1 MARADFRQTP
11 SKASRKAPKKSSKKA
26 HLKVTSQLD
35 VVAQVQRWFRETC
48 CSLEGESSWVGS
60 HSDRLAL
67 ALTEGF
73 TNAVRHAHAHLP
85 PETGIDID
93 LALDTNQVEIRIWDY
108 GDPFNPELLPEPQPG
123 ELLESGYGWFLL
135 RRLADKVTYYRSKDG
150 RNCLS
155 IVKYDTCLT

>member
-1 MARADFRQTP
+1 MARLKSRQEHLQV
-11 SKASRKAPKKSSKKA
+11 SSK
-26 HLKVTSQLD
+26 LD
-35 VVAQVQRWFRETC
+35 VVAQVQRWFRDIC
-48 CSLEGESSWVGS
+48 RSVDGDSAWVGRY
-60 HSDRLAL
+60 SDRLAL

-93 LALDTNQVEIRIWDY
+93 LALDTDQVEIRIWDY
-108 GDPFNPELLPEPQPG
+108 GDPFNPELLPEPMPG

-155 IVKYDTCLT
+155 IVKYGTCLT

>member
-1 MARADFRQTP
+1 MAMVGTRQE
-11 SKASRKAPKKSSKKA
+11 
-26 HLKVTSQLD
+26 HLQVASQLD
-35 VVAQVQRWFRETC
+35 VVSQVQRWFRDTC
-48 CSLEGESSWVGS
+48 RSLEGESAWVS
-60 HSDRLAL
+60 SYCDRLAL

-93 LALDTNQVEIRIWDY
+93 LALDRDQVEIRIWDY
-108 GDPFNPELLPEPQPG
+108 GDPFNPELLPDPEPG

-135 RRLADKVTYYRSKDG
+135 RRLADKVTYYRSQDG

-155 IVKYDTCLT
+155 IVKYGTV

>member
-1 MARADFRQTP
+1 MARKVSRQ
-11 SKASRKAPKKSSKKA
+11 APTQA
-26 HLKVTSQLD
+26 HLQVASQLD
-35 VVAQVQRWFRETC
+35 VITQVQRWFRDTC
-48 CSLEGESSWVGS
+48 RSLEGESAWVGS
-60 HSDRLAL
+60 HCDRLAL

-93 LALDTNQVEIRIWDY
+93 LALDTDQVEIRIWDY

-135 RRLADKVTYYRSKDG
+135 RRLADKVTYYRSQDG

-155 IVKYDTCLT
+155 IVKYGTCPT

>member
-1 MARADFRQTP
+1 MVRARTRQRAIP
-11 SKASRKAPKKSSKKA
+11 EPRHEYLQVS
-26 HLKVTSQLD
+26 SQLD
-35 VVAQVQRWFRETC
+35 VVTQVQHWFVTIC
-48 CSLEGESSWVGS
+48 HSVEGESAWVGS
-60 HSDRLAL
+60 YSDRLSL

-93 LALDTNQVEIRIWDY
+93 IDLATDHVEIRIWDH
-108 GDPFNPELLPEPQPG
+108 GAPFNPELLPEPQPG

-135 RRLADKVTYYRSKDG
+135 RRLADKVTYYRSEDG

-155 IVKYDTCLT
+155 IVKYGACPT

>member
-1 MARADFRQTP
+1 MARVG
-11 SKASRKAPKKSSKKA
+11 PKQSPTQA
-26 HLKVTSQLD
+26 HLQVTSQLD
-35 VVAQVQRWFRETC
+35 VVAQVQRWFREAC
-48 CSLEGESSWVGS
+48 RSLDGESAWVGT
-60 HSDRLAL
+60 HCDRLSL

-93 LALDTNQVEIRIWDY
+93 LALDTDLVEIRIWDY
-108 GDPFNPELLPEPQPG
+108 GAPFNPELLPEPQPG

-135 RRLADKVTYYRSKDG
+135 RRLADKVTYYRAKDG

-155 IVKYDTCLT
+155 IVKYGTCPT

>member
-1 MARADFRQTP
+1 MARPSTRQKHLQVD
-11 SKASRKAPKKSSKKA
+11 SK
-26 HLKVTSQLD
+26 LD
-35 VVAQVQRWFRETC
+35 LVAQVQRWFRDNC
-48 CSLEGESSWVGS
+48 QSLEGEAAWVSGYC
-60 HSDRLAL
+60 DRLAL

-93 LALDTNQVEIRIWDY
+93 LALDTDQVEIRIWDH

-123 ELLESGYGWFLL
+123 ELLDSGYGWFLL
-135 RRLADKVTYYRSKDG
+135 RRLADKVTYYRSQDG

-155 IVKYDTCLT
+155 IVKYGTCLT

>member
-1 MARADFRQTP
+1 MIGTTKRHEQ
-11 SKASRKAPKKSSKKA
+11 
-26 HLKVTSQLD
+26 LQVTSHLD
-35 VVAQVQRWFRETC
+35 VIIQVQRWFRDVC
-48 CSLEGESSWVGS
+48 RSLDDDSAWVS
-60 HSDRLAL
+60 HYSDRLSL

-85 PETGIDID
+85 PDTDIRID
-93 LALDTNQVEIRIWDY
+93 LALTGDRLEIRIWDH

-135 RRLADKVTYYRSKDG
+135 RRLADKVTYRRQNDG

-155 IVKYDTCLT
+155 IVKYGNCTL

>member
-1 MARADFRQTP
+1 MARVVPRQ
-11 SKASRKAPKKSSKKA
+11 APTQA
-26 HLKVTSQLD
+26 HLQVASQLD
-35 VVAQVQRWFRETC
+35 VVAQVQRWFHETC
-48 CSLEGESSWVGS
+48 RSLEGESAWVGN
-60 HSDRLAL
+60 HCDRLAL

-93 LALDTNQVEIRIWDY
+93 LALDTDQVEIRIWDY

-135 RRLADKVTYYRSKDG
+135 RRLADKVTYYRAKDG

-155 IVKYDTCLT
+155 IVKYGTCPT